1 MKTIGDKIQEI
12 VKEIQKSDPMFHEF
26 IASQVLLSICGCE
39 STDQRPVFM
48 VQIDGEPASSVYHSH
63 LAQVKNEK
71 ENLK

>member
-12 VKEIQKSDPMFHEF
+12 VKEIRKSDPHFHEF

-48 VQIDGEPASSVYHSH
+48 AQIDGEPASSVYHNH
-63 LAQVKNEK
+63 RNQAEK